1 MKAMLKKTL
10 FLLLLAAMFMG
21 ARGFYGALPQ
31 SLGVHAANLSALKAG
46 TRSIKIPVLMYHSI
60 NDVPLGLEEL
70 SIDTAAFGEQIQ
82 YIAENGYT
90 AISFD
95 DLKNPGKY
103 EKPVI
108 ITFDDGYAD
117 NYENAARAGEGLAPK
132 NGREL
137 RVLEVGSLHLR
148 LRSTA
153 ERRRIFRAEEELFNS
168 LRFSIMRLTI
178 PVPLDLS
185 GYLTDVLQQVANDE
199 VEARSQLLYDKLL
212 HVDRLIHERHLVQW
226 RNVVAIPG
234 PAPGT
239 TSADLPLAERVQHV
253 RAGLEHCGL
262 KVDELD
268 GAEVARVWQD
278 LLNPDSEEPI
288 TLDDLE
294 GDLLDKIIPA
304 GGLDFAP
311 PQHFRLGRYLCR
323 VLALTGYPR
332 HVSPAHFTDLYR
344 LDRRVA
350 VVQHIHP
357 TDSHEL
363 QREISNSI
371 GEMNARLAGTLS
383 EHDREATKARLRDA
397 QRLLKKLAGENHN
410 VLDFCMYLLIRAED
424 QEELEALTRRI
435 QGRLLGKGMRS
446 RTFRFTDQARAL
458 RACLPVAEDPLRSL
472 ARRNIPA
479 ESLPATFPYANAEL
493 THGRGFVMGINKDT
507 GNLVLIDPWELMN
520 AHSIFIGTSGAGK
533 TFTLNEL
540 LTQFWS
546 WGIQIRSMDFEG
558 DKGRICQELGGQRV
572 RLAPHAGNCINPMEV
587 RRPPLDP
594 SLFLDAEAEEPA
606 NGLAATIQRQL
617 ILFTLMLPDAN
628 PVELSRAETLLIE
641 CYRER
646 GITFE
651 TDYSQLMPWEWP
663 TWRDLQP
670 MLAGDPAT
678 QRLAAVMHSWVHGS
692 LAGMFDNWTNVDLN
706 NQYVLL
712 DIHDVMGHRL
722 ARGPVFFQAM
732 TFLWDE
738 INRDWR
744 EPKILDIDELG
755 ILADSEDA
763 LEFIWRVSKSARRR
777 RCRLQVATQ
786 DPADFLSG
794 RNAAAQKYALGIINN
809 CATKVLGFLE
819 PKALEQ
825 VAQAVKLSQA
835 ELTCLGSSGGKRS

>member
-1 MKAMLKKTL
+1 L
-10 FLLLLAAMFMG
+10 
-21 ARGFYGALPQ
+21 
-31 SLGVHAANLSALKAG
+31 V
-46 TRSIKIPVLMYHSI
+46 
-60 NDVPLGLEEL
+60 
-70 SIDTAAFGEQIQ
+70 
-82 YIAENGYT
+82 
-90 AISFD
+90 
-95 DLKNPGKY
+95 
-103 EKPVI
+103 
-108 ITFDDGYAD
+108 
-117 NYENAARAGEGLAPK
+117 PK
-132 NGREL
+132 NGCEV

-153 ERRRIFRAEEELFNS
+153 ERRRIFRAEEELYNS
-168 LRFSIMRLTI
+168 LRFPIMRLTI

-185 GYLTDVLQQVANDE
+185 AYMADVLQQVANDP
-199 VEARSQLLYDKLL
+199 VAARAQLLYDKAQ
-212 HVDRLIHERHLVQW
+212 HVDGLIEERRLVQW
-226 RNVVAIPG
+226 RNLVVIPG
-234 PAPGT
+234 AAPGST
-239 TSADLPLAERVQHV
+239 AAELPLAERLQHV
-253 RAGLEHCGL
+253 RSGLEHCGL
-262 KVDELD
+262 KVTDLD
-268 GAEVARVWQD
+268 PAETARVWQD
-278 LLNPDSEEPI
+278 LLNPDAPQPI
-288 TLDDLE
+288 HLDDL
-294 GDLLDKIIPA
+294 GPDLLDRIIPA

-311 PQHFRLGRYLCR
+311 PQHFRLGRSFCR

-344 LDRRVA
+344 LDRRVV

-357 TDSHEL
+357 TDSNEL

-410 VLDFCMYLLIRAED
+410 VLDFCMYLLIRAD
-424 QEELEALTRRI
+424 SLDELEALTRRI

-446 RTFRFTDQARAL
+446 KTFRFTEQARAL
-458 RACLPVAEDPLRSL
+458 RACLPVAEDPLRLL

-493 THGRGFVMGINKDT
+493 THGRGYVMGVNKDT

-520 AHSIFIGTSGAGK
+520 AHCIFAGTSGCGK

-540 LTQFWS
+540 VTQFWS
-546 WGIQIRSMDFEG
+546 WGIQIRSIDIEG
-558 DKGRICQELGGQRV
+558 DKGRLCQELGGQRV
-572 RLAPHAGNCINPMEV
+572 RLAPYAGNYINPMEV

-628 PVELSRAETLLIE
+628 PVELSRAETLLIQ
-641 CYRER
+641 CYARH

-651 TDYSQLMPWEWP
+651 TDFSARGSRDWP
-663 TWRDLQP
+663 TWQDLQP
-670 MLAGDPAT
+670 LLAADPAT
-678 QRLAAVMHSWVHGS
+678 QRLAAVMHSWVQGS
-692 LAGMFDNWTNVDLN
+692 LAGMFDRHTNVNLD

-744 EPKILDIDELG
+744 ERKILDIDELG

-825 VAQAVKLSQA
+825 VSQAVKLSQA
-835 ELTCLGSSGGKRS
+835 EIDLLGKMRREEKLIICGEQRAHVEVVASLRQLQILDPARWAQKTGRGMA

>member
-1 MKAMLKKTL
+1 MTAQQWLPVKVG
-10 FLLLLAAMFMG
+10 LLGGGL
-21 ARGFYGALPQ
+21 
-31 SLGVHAANLSALKAG
+31 V
-46 TRSIKIPVLMYHSI
+46 PVDGR
-60 NDVPLGLEEL
+60 DVC
-70 SIDTAAFGEQIQ
+70 
-82 YIAENGYT
+82 
-90 AISFD
+90 
-95 DLKNPGKY
+95 
-103 EKPVI
+103 
-108 ITFDDGYAD
+108 
-117 NYENAARAGEGLAPK
+117 
-132 NGREL
+132 
-137 RVLEVGSLHLR
+137 VLEVGSLHLR
-148 LRSTA
+148 LRSNA

-168 LRFSIMRLTI
+168 IRFPLMRLTL

-185 GYLTDVLQQVANDE
+185 SYEEEVLVQTVIDE
-199 VEARSQLLYDKLL
+199 VPHRADMLRDKLD
-212 HVDRLIHERHLVQW
+212 HVGELIRERNLVQW
-226 RNVVAIPG
+226 RNLVVIPG
-234 PAPGT
+234 PAPG
-239 TSADLPLAERVQHV
+239 AGAAEVPLAERVQQV
-253 RAGLEHCGL
+253 RSGLEHCGL

-268 GAEVARVWQD
+268 AAEIAQVWLEVLDPWRAARAPIHLTD
-278 LLNPDSEEPI
+278 L
-288 TLDDLE
+288 
-294 GDLLDKIIPA
+294 GHGLLDRITPA
-304 GGLDFAP
+304 DGFSFAP
-311 PQHFRLGRYLCR
+311 AQHFHVGDQVCR
-323 VLALTGYPR
+323 IFALTGYPR
-332 HVSPAHFTDLYR
+332 QVTPAHFSDLYR
-344 LDRRVA
+344 FDRRVVIA
-350 VVQHIHP
+350 QHIHP
-357 TDSHEL
+357 ADSTEL

-383 EHDREATKARLRDA
+383 EHEREATKARLRDG

-410 VLDFCMYLLIRAED
+410 VLDFCMYLLIRSD
-424 QEELEALTRRI
+424 SVEELEQLTRRL
-435 QGRLLGKGMRS
+435 QGRLRGKGMRG
-446 RTFRFTDQARAL
+446 RVLRFSQQAQGL
-458 RACLPVAEDPLRSL
+458 QACLPLAKDPLREI

-493 THGRGFVMGINKDT
+493 TQGRGFVMGVNKDT

-520 AHSIFIGTSGAGK
+520 AHSVFIATSGAGK

-540 LTQFWS
+540 VTQFWS
-546 WGIQIRSMDFEG
+546 WGIQIRSMDIEG
-558 DKGRICQELGGQRV
+558 DKGRLCQELGGQRV
-572 RLAPHAGNCINPMEV
+572 RLAPHAGNYINPMEV

-628 PVELSRAETLLIE
+628 PVELSRAETLVIE
-641 CYRER
+641 CYRR
-646 GITFE
+646 KGITFD
-651 TDYSQLMPWEWP
+651 TDFGYMLPWEWP

-670 MLAGDPAT
+670 LLAADPAT
-678 QRLAAVMHSWVHGS
+678 QRLAAVMHSWVAGS
-692 LAGMFDNWTNVDLN
+692 LAGMFDQWTNVDLN

-744 EPKILDIDELG
+744 ERKILDIDELG

-763 LEFIWRVSKSARRR
+763 LEFIWRVSKCARRR

-786 DPADFLSG
+786 DPADFLNG

-835 ELTCLGSSGGKRS
+835 ELDLLGKMRREEKLIICGEQRAHVEVVASLRQLQILDPLRWAQKSGRAAE